1 MFIPIEPPRGPENR
15 RESFA
20 RREHQFAPK
29 IEVPSKPGFFN
40 LYSPAPSTPEVSPSI
55 RLDSRLPDPAI
66 INCSE
71 PLPLRILISKLNE
84 SPSTIYLQLLHIEL
98 VGYTHIRANELQI
111 PHAMSWVILSASNL
125 KMPLGNRDGSD
136 KDLEIDR
143 KLWSQI
149 LLPKTVAPS
158 FDTCNITRSYSLD
171 IKVGL
176 SYGSSN
182 KIYVCLSQMP
192 KQSSLQT
199 C

>member
-29 IEVPSKPGFFN
+29 IEVPSKLGLFN
-40 LYSPAPSTPEVSPSI
+40 LRPPGPSTPEVSPSI
-55 RLDSRLPDPAI
+55 RLDGRLPDPAI
-66 INCSE
+66 ISCSE
-71 PLPLRILISKLNE
+71 PLPLRILIGKLNE
-84 SPSTIYLQLLHIEL
+84 SPSTIYLQFLHIEL
-98 VGYTHIRANELQI
+98 IGHTHIRANELQI
-111 PHAMSWVILSASNL
+111 SHAMSWVILSASNM
-125 KMPLGNRDGSD
+125 KMPLGNRDGSG
-136 KDLEIDR
+136 KDMEIER
-143 KLWSQI
+143 KLWSQ
-149 LLPKTVAPS
+149 LPLPKTVAPS

-182 KIYVCLSQMP
+182 KIYVCLSPTP
-192 KQSSLQT
+192 KQSSIQN

>member
-15 RESFA
+15 RESYA

-29 IEVPSKPGFFN
+29 IEGPPKQGLFN
-40 LYSPAPSTPEVSPSI
+40 RKSPVPSTPEVPPSI
-55 RLDSRLPDPAI
+55 RLDGRLPDPAI
-66 INCSE
+66 ISCSE

-98 VGYTHIRANELQI
+98 VGHTHIRAHELQI
-111 PHAMSWVILSASNL
+111 PRTISWVILSASNM

-149 LLPKTVAPS
+149 PLPKTVAPS

-171 IKVGL
+171 IKVGF

-182 KIYVCLSQMP
+182 KIYVCL
-192 KQSSLQT
+192 T
-199 C
+199 